1 MNEMIRIIAKPA
13 LLPLLMIF
21 TLQLQAQDPAVLLQK
36 VKSKMDQVQNY
47 TASAKMKT
55 DVSFMNVPVSD
66 VNVYYKNPDQFKIKK
81 TNGISMMPKGGVAIN
96 FSSLMTPGRYV
107 AVPAADVTIN
117 GKVLKVIKLLPT
129 DEKGDVI
136 LTTLFID
143 EKNLLINK
151 AVTNTKDNGTY
162 EMDLLYGRFAKWGLP
177 DRVSI
182 MFSTKDYKLPKG
194 ITFEYETDAKPVKGK
209 DTDPGKGKV
218 ELTYTSY
225 AINKGV
231 PDNIFSSN

>member
-1 MNEMIRIIAKPA
+1 MNQFCGKIIRPA
-13 LLPLLMIF
+13 VLLFFTVF
-21 TLQLQAQDPAVLLQK
+21 TLQTQAQDPSVLLQK
-36 VKSKMDQVQNY
+36 VKGKMDQVQNY

-81 TNGISMMPKGGVAIN
+81 TNGISMMPKGGVSVN

-107 AVPAADVTIN
+107 AVPSTDVTID
-117 GKVLKVIKLLPT
+117 GKLLKVVKLLPT

-143 EKNLLINK
+143 EKNLLISK
-151 AVTNTKDNGTY
+151 AVTNTKENGTY
-162 EMDLLYGRFAKWGLP
+162 EMDLRYGQFAKWGLP
-177 DRVSI
+177 DRVI
-182 MFSTKDYKLPKG
+182 IVFSTKDYKLPKG
-194 ITFEYETDAKPVKGK
+194 ITFEYETDAKPVKAK
-209 DTDPGKGKV
+209 ADPGKGKV
-218 ELTYTSY
+218 ELTYSSY
-225 AINKGV
+225 SINKGV